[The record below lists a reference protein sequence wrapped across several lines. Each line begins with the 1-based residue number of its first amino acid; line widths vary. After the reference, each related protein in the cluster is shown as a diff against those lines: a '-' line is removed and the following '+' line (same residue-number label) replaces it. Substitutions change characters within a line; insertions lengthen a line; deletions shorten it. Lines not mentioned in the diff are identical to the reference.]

1 MIRRSSFLLS
11 LAAVFATSSVAPVA
25 AEPLTIEQAEALSK
39 ETGRPMLV
47 MAGSKT

>member
-1 MIRRSSFLLS
+1 MSRCSPLAIS
-11 LAAVFATSSVAPVA
+11 LAALACASIPVM